1 VAYVFLRPPTGWVN
15 ALESQKLTGT
25 PYSIYGHA
33 VTLSDDASILA
44 VGAPWENPLGGAAN
58 FIGTTHVLARR
69 TNPGSPD
76 SYAPVAKLVSSDGI
90 PTDFFGASISA
101 SGDGSTIVVGAPVNV
116 YEEPPHAGAA
126 YVFVR
131 PKRGWGV
138 PTFSVA
144 EAARLTTTDSWENDR
159 FGQAVDISVDGRTI
173 VVTGRDRPLLP
184 GTIPGPGAGYFFAK
198 RATGWAASTENTKV
212 PTPEG
217 LTAEGFGMSTAL
229 SGDGRVSI
237 FGAPFETIDANVAQG
252 AAYVFTGSAND
263 PIASVSPGNLTFAS
277 QPVGSTSSP
286 RTVTMNNTGAGPL
299 HIASVGV
306 IGPFVTTQNCVS
318 ASPLAPGASCSEA
331 VAFAPASMDQ
341 AAIGRLTFTDDS
353 RGTPETTQYV
363 QLQGTARKANT
374 TTTISLSASRVRVN
388 QPVTVSFSV
397 AAEPGSTLQP
407 FGTVTVLATTGE
419 SCTSGVVSG
428 SCTVAFSTVGNRTVT
443 ATYNGNVNFNPSTSS
458 GTTVRVVN

>member
-1 VAYVFLRPPTGWVN
+1 
-15 ALESQKLTGT
+15 
-25 PYSIYGHA
+25 
-33 VTLSDDASILA
+33 
-44 VGAPWENPLGGAAN
+44 
-58 FIGTTHVLARR
+58 
-69 TNPGSPD
+69 
-76 SYAPVAKLVSSDGI
+76 
-90 PTDFFGASISA
+90 
-101 SGDGSTIVVGAPVNV
+101 
-116 YEEPPHAGAA
+116 
-126 YVFVR
+126 
-131 PKRGWGV
+131 
-138 PTFSVA
+138 
-144 EAARLTTTDSWENDR
+144 
-159 FGQAVDISVDGRTI
+159 
-173 VVTGRDRPLLP
+173 
-184 GTIPGPGAGYFFAK
+184 
-198 RATGWAASTENTKV
+198 
-212 PTPEG
+212 
-217 LTAEGFGMSTAL
+217 MSTAL

-286 RTVTMNNTGAGPL
+286 RTVTMTNTGAGPL

-341 AAIGRLTFTDDS
+341 ATIGRLTFTDDS

-374 TTTISLSASRVRVN
+374 TTTISLSASRVRVG
-388 QPVTVSFSV
+388 QPVIVSFSV